1 MEVEMRKRITV
12 VGAGHVGSTTAQR
25 IVEAGLGDV
34 VLIDIVEGLPQ
45 GLALDLVEDS
55 PIMGYDTNI
64 LGTNDYKDIQ
74 DSDIVVIT
82 AGLPRKPGMSR
93 EDLLLKNAEIV
104 RSCALKVKEYSKDA
118 IVIVLSNPLDIMT
131 YLTYRLTGFPRER
144 VIGQAGALDS
154 TRFRSFIAKELNV
167 SVLDISAMVLGGH
180 GDAMLPLVRYSTVS
194 GVPISELLPEEKID
208 AIVART
214 RKAGG
219 EIVNYL
225 KTGSAYFS
233 PAASVLQMVDA
244 IVNDRKKIIP
254 CSAYLDGEYGLND
267 VYAGVPM
274 KLGEKGMEE
283 IIELKLTE
291 EEKGLFKHSADIVK
305 KNIEILREKGYSI

>member
-1 MEVEMRKRITV
+1 
-12 VGAGHVGSTTAQR
+12 
-25 IVEAGLGDV
+25 
-34 VLIDIVEGLPQ
+34 
-45 GLALDLVEDS
+45 
-55 PIMGYDTNI
+55 MGYDTNI

-283 IIELKLTE
+283 IIEVKLTE
-291 EEKGLFKHSADIVK
+291 EEKSLFKHSADIVK